1 MDSESFKKNLVFY
14 VLGIVPVVWLAL
26 LAAPYMNG
34 GLIGIITGLTKA
46 FEHPFNLHW
55 QENSVKTILIFLA
68 AYALGIGIFY
78 STRKNYRRGEEHGSA
93 RWGDAKTDRK
103 THV

>member
-26 LAAPYMNG
+26 LAAPYMHG
-34 GLIGIITGLTKA
+34 GLIGIVKGLAEA
-46 FEHPFNLHW
+46 FEQPFNLHG

-68 AYALGIGIFY
+68 EMCI
-78 STRKNYRRGEEHGSA
+78 RDRRG
-93 RWGDAKTDRK
+93 TDEPGKRRAIK
-103 THV
+103 PGALWREA